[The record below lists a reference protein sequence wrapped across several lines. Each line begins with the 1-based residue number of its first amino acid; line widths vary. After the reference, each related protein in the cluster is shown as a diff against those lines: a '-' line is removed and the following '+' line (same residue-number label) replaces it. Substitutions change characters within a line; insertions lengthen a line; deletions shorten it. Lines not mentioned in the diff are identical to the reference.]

1 MQRLW
6 RGKYIHPRSTNLL
19 LTTTQILEE
28 GKAFE
33 LGKRDTF
40 RNFYV
45 TNHTVAGNRW
55 HIDCFRCNT
64 CNTLLDSDAN
74 LLLLGDGSLIC
85 NNCTYSCSSC
95 GNKIEDLA
103 ILTGDQAFCA
113 NCFKCRNCKRK
124 IENLRYARTSQGI
137 FCMDC
142 HEALMAR
149 RRKKTAKGSTSK
161 SKSANTDKSLPA
173 IPPPNQRHTAYVP
186 SDPLYIQELP
196 ATVPELPS
204 MPDFASEL
212 RSGVE
217 LEGDNARP
225 SITQETSA
233 TGGLMLPSTTYK
245 DNRKSFM
252 SGTSELSAA
261 GEDFLIPL
269 AYDPNSGN
277 QPSAFSGTPARS
289 ALRQQKQSSISA
301 NTSPYVNP
309 PLGARQEDTDFT
321 AKKSDS
327 MLGRTSRT
335 TSPPSTDQLSPSRVS
350 QPAQAG
356 SSDRFQLQDAP
367 KTRKPPSGGS
377 TPRPGESSPELF
389 LPQSPGSHVK
399 DNKAEA
405 HSTPTL
411 GYDAS
416 PLYADSSPPPHQL
429 QNAASMLANLPKRGD
444 SLERAN
450 MTIPRKELNSAPSI
464 PKPLSDMSNATP
476 RSTDTY
482 VPTSLSQTFQSLEDT
497 SATAQTSEP
506 SRVNGKAISAPLK
519 SPVRDYMY
527 DPVKSPQTDKSRSV
541 LEKYTD
547 PRAPPAVPTLDRAH
561 VRNQSISTMQSE
573 AQLSPR
579 LPRYSAG
586 GDFTLEEDIS
596 RILGSEDGPPNESFL
611 RRVSNSVRHGRS
623 HSDRST
629 GRFSRERWPKSP
641 IVPSSLAA
649 HDISS
654 PTTSSPENREEIAWF
669 KNELRRERQKTVERE
684 KKITELEAQLNAAAE
699 ISEVNVQLKEKR
711 STMVV
716 LDTQKE
722 IIVRELEV
730 LTEHIA
736 TTKKSGEQ
744 IDMSKMHNSV
754 LRDLAEA
761 LQKLKNSFTPQIEAL
776 VQQRNN
782 LLEEISSLTTS
793 KDKSFQEFEQLSIK
807 NAQLAEFNN
816 QLVDQIQN
824 IYKTNSGGQPMPDL
838 NRPNG
843 LGIYQH
849 SKDRSQASMDMR
861 EARLVETPS
870 ILDVGTTYETGD
882 TAVQALSGA
891 QVVEMKKG
899 AVAKRFDW
907 KRGQKMA
914 KGVAKGVKG
923 AFASAQQNYG
933 RDMQFAE
940 TGAYSGPLPAGAE
953 YGNAARDAQDPT
965 KQVWLGNKP
974 PGSKN
979 GLYTHSNNTSTPSL
993 LAETPASIPLFGT
1006 DLETRCEFERTNIPG
1021 IVKRC
1026 IAEVEARG
1034 LDVEGIYRKSGGNS
1048 QVQQIKQGFEKQPN
1062 DYDISDNDLDVH
1074 AVTSG
1079 VKQYFRKL
1087 PNPLITYE
1095 VYDSFIDLAKLPEGP
1110 NQRQLRIEGLQ
1121 QCLANLPKVHYDTLG
1136 FLVRHLAKVVKL
1148 EKENLMSSLNVAV
1161 VFAPTIMRPESV
1173 AREFS
1178 DTKAKN
1184 EVVMWMI
1191 EDCEKVFR

>member
-1 MQRLW
+1 
-6 RGKYIHPRSTNLL
+6 
-19 LTTTQILEE
+19 
-28 GKAFE
+28 
-33 LGKRDTF
+33 
-40 RNFYV
+40 
-45 TNHTVAGNRW
+45 
-55 HIDCFRCNT
+55 
-64 CNTLLDSDAN
+64 
-74 LLLLGDGSLIC
+74 
-85 NNCTYSCSSC
+85 
-95 GNKIEDLA
+95 
-103 ILTGDQAFCA
+103 
-113 NCFKCRNCKRK
+113 
-124 IENLRYARTSQGI
+124 
-137 FCMDC
+137 MDC

-173 IPPPNQRHTAYVP
+173 IPPPNQRHTTYVP

-196 ATVPELPS
+196 ATIPELPS
-204 MPDFASEL
+204 MPTFASEL
-212 RSGVE
+212 RTGVE
-217 LEGDNARP
+217 LEGDSARP
-225 SITQETSA
+225 PIVQETPA

-245 DNRKSFM
+245 DNRKSFV
-252 SGTSELSAA
+252 SGTSEPSAT

-269 AYDPNSGN
+269 AYDPNHGRQLSNPSGI
-277 QPSAFSGTPARS
+277 PARS
-289 ALRQQKQSSISA
+289 ESRQQQQTSISTS
-301 NTSPYVNP
+301 TSPYVHP
-309 PLGARQEDTDFT
+309 HSSLRQDSVDHS
-321 AKKSDS
+321 AKGSESAPGK
-327 MLGRTSRT
+327 TSGT
-335 TSPPSTDQLSPSRVS
+335 TSPPATNQSSPTRATQLARG
-350 QPAQAG
+350 G

-367 KTRKPPSGGS
+367 KTRKPPSGNS
-377 TPRPGESSPELF
+377 TPRQTEVSPGPPF
-389 LPQSPGSHVK
+389 PQSPGSQTRDVQA
-399 DNKAEA
+399 DVR
-405 HSTPTL
+405 STPSL

-416 PLYADSSPPPHQL
+416 PFYADPSPSPQQL
-429 QNAASMLANLPKRGD
+429 QNAASILASLPKRGD

-450 MTIPRKELNSAPSI
+450 VSIPRKELNSAPSI

-476 RSTDTY
+476 RSNDTY
-482 VPTSLSQTFQSLEDT
+482 VPTALSQSFQPPEGTPAT
-497 SATAQTSEP
+497 SQTPETSKI
-506 SRVNGKAISAPLK
+506 NGKTISGPLK
-519 SPVRDYMY
+519 SPMREYMY
-527 DPVKSPQTDKSRSV
+527 DPLKSPQADSSKPA
-541 LEKYTD
+541 LEKYID
-547 PRAPPAVPTLDRAH
+547 PRAPPAVPHLDRAH

-573 AQLSPR
+573 AQMSPR

-623 HSDRST
+623 YSDRST

-641 IVPSSLAA
+641 IVASSLTA

-654 PTTSSPENREEIAWF
+654 PTTSSPENREELAWF
-669 KNELRRERQKTVERE
+669 KNELRRERQKNVERE
-684 KKITELEAQLNAAAE
+684 KKITELETRLNAAAE

-736 TTKKSGEQ
+736 SAKKTGEQ
-744 IDMSKMHNSV
+744 IDVSKMHNSV

-782 LLEEISSLTTS
+782 LVEEISNLTTN

-824 IYKTNSGGQPMPDL
+824 IYKTNSGGQPIPDL

-843 LGIYQH
+843 LGIYHH
-849 SKDRSQASMDMR
+849 SKDRSQVSMDMR
-861 EARLVETPS
+861 DARSLETTS
-870 ILDVGTTYETGD
+870 ILDVGTTYETAD
-882 TAVQALSGA
+882 TSVQALSGA

-923 AFASAQQNYG
+923 AFVSAQQNYG

-940 TGAYSGPLPAGAE
+940 TGAYSGPTQAGIE
-953 YGNAARDAQDPT
+953 YNNASRDAQDPT
-965 KQVWLGNKP
+965 RPGWFGNKP
-974 PGSKN
+974 PSNKN
-979 GLYTHSNNTSTPSL
+979 GLYAHSNNTSTPSL
-993 LAETPASIPLFGT
+993 LADGAASMPLFGT
-1006 DLETRCEFERTNIPG
+1006 DLETRCEFEKTNIPG
-1021 IVKRC
+1021 IVIRC

-1034 LDVEGIYRKSGGNS
+1034 MDVEGIYRKSGGNS
-1048 QVQQIKQGFEKQPN
+1048 QVQQVKQGFEKQPN
-1062 DYDISDNDLDVH
+1062 DYDISDSDLDVH

-1095 VYDSFIDLAKLPEGP
+1095 VYDSFIDLAKIPEGP

-1148 EKENLMSSLNVAV
+1148 EKDNLMSSLNIAV

-1184 EVVMWMI
+1184 EVVMWMV
-1191 EDCEKVFR
+1191 EECEKVFR